1 MARLASR
8 ERLSFSKLR
17 EVKELPNLIEVQT
30 DSFRWFLEDG
40 VAEVLRD
47 ISPIEDFTGQLKL
60 ELTDH
65 VFDPPKHSE
74 DECRERDMT
83 YARPLFVTARFMNA
97 QTGEIKEQTVFM
109 GDFPMMTDRGT
120 FIINGTE
127 RIVVSQLVRSPGVY
141 FGVTPD
147 KTAPEREVIDAKII
161 PSRGA
166 WLEFEVD
173 KKDVVYVRIDRK
185 RKQPVTV
192 LLKALGFGETDEE
205 LLNLI
210 VDDQGRPYESM
221 RNTLEKDHT
230 ASVDEAF
237 IDIYRKL
244 RPGEPPTPD
253 SARALLENLF
263 FNPKRYDLAK
273 VGRHKVSKKLSKE
286 YPLLGLQRF
295 DLPIPQANVDLGR
308 AGADFTLIRVRHPRG
323 RLVHREAAQ
332 PRPGLLPRRHR
343 PLRQPPGAHRR
354 RAHPEPAPRRPQPH
368 GARRARAHDDPGRR
382 GDHAAD
388 AHQHPSGRGRDQG
401 VLRLLAA
408 VAVHG
413 PDEPARRPHA
423 QAPPLGARSGWSVA

>member
-1 MARLASR
+1 MASLATR
-8 ERLSFSKLR
+8 ERLSFSKLH
-17 EVKELPNLIEVQT
+17 EVLELPDLIAVQRV
-30 DSFRWFLEDG
+30 SFEWFLEQG
-40 VAEVLRD
+40 VAEVLAD

-60 ELTDH
+60 ELSDH
-65 VFDPPKHSE
+65 IFDPPKYSE

-109 GDFPMMTDRGT
+109 GDFPMMTERGT

-141 FGVTPD
+141 FGINPD
-147 KTAPEREVIDAKII
+147 KTSPEKDIVDAKMI
-161 PSRGA
+161 PGRGA

-210 VDDQGRPYESM
+210 LDPQGNPYDSM

-230 ASVDEAF
+230 EDADAAF

-253 SARALLENLF
+253 SAARCSRTSSSTRSATTW
-263 FNPKRYDLAK
+263 PRSAATRCRRSCATSTPSCRSS
-273 VGRHKVSKKLSKE
+273 GSTSRC
-286 YPLLGLQRF
+286 PT
-295 DLPIPQANVDLGR
+295 PIP
-308 AGADFTLIRVRHPRG
+308 
-323 RLVHREAAQ
+323 
-332 PRPGLLPRRHR
+332 RPARSTTSS
-343 PLRQPPGAHRR
+343 
-354 RAHPEPAPRRPQPH
+354 RRPTSSP
-368 GARRARAHDDPGRR
+368 RCRT
-382 GDHAAD
+382 
-388 AHQHPSGRGRDQG
+388 S
-401 VLRLLAA
+401 
-408 VAVHG
+408 
-413 PDEPARRPHA
+413 
-423 QAPPLGARSGWSVA
+423 

>member
-17 EVKELPNLIEVQT
+17 EVKDLPNLIEVQT
-30 DSFRWFLEDG
+30 DSFRWFLEEG

-109 GDFPMMTDRGT
+109 GDFPMMTARGT

-141 FGVTPD
+141 FGVNAD
-147 KTAPEREVIDAKII
+147 KTSPEKEIVDAKVI

-173 KKDVVYVRIDRK
+173 KRDVVYVRIDRK

-192 LLKALGFGETDEE
+192 LLKALGFGETEEE
-205 LLNLI
+205 LLALI
-210 VDDQGRPYESM
+210 TDEQGRPYESM
-221 RNTLEKDHT
+221 RNTLDKDHT

-263 FNPKRYDLAK
+263 FNTKRYDQAK
-273 VGRHKVSKKLSKE
+273 VGRHKVSKKLVQGVPAPRPE
-286 YPLLGLQRF
+286 ALRPRDPERQRRG
-295 DLPIPQANVDLGR
+295 PQRRLHAHQG
-308 AGADFTLIRVRHPRG
+308 RHPRDG
-323 RLVHREAAQ
+323 LLPREAAQ
-332 PRPGLLPRRHR
+332 PRLRLLPRRHR

-368 GARRARAHDDPGRR
+368 GARRARAHDDPRRR

-388 AHQHPSGRGRDQG
+388 ADQHPAGGRGDQG
-401 VLRLLAA
+401 VLRVVAA

-413 PDEPARRPHA
+413 PDQPARGSHA
-423 QAPPLGARSGWSVA
+423 QAPPLGARAGRSVA

>member
-1 MARLASR
+1 
-8 ERLSFSKLR
+8 
-17 EVKELPNLIEVQT
+17 
-30 DSFRWFLEDG
+30 
-40 VAEVLRD
+40 
-47 ISPIEDFTGQLKL
+47 
-60 ELTDH
+60 
-65 VFDPPKHSE
+65 
-74 DECRERDMT
+74 MT

-141 FGVTPD
+141 FGINPD
-147 KTAPEREVIDAKII
+147 KTSPEKDIVDAKMI
-161 PSRGA
+161 PGRGA

-210 VDDQGRPYESM
+210 LDPQGNPYESM

-230 ASVDEAF
+230 EDADEAF

-263 FNPKRYDLAK
+263 FNPKRYDMAK
-273 VGRHKVSKKLSKE
+273 VGRHKVSKKLRDE
-286 YPLLGLQRF
+286 YAKLPLEAARPHGPERR
-295 DLPIPQANVDLGR
+295 PRGR
-308 AGADFTLIRVRHPRG
+308 AGRLPALEGRHPRDG
-323 RLVHREAAQ
+323 LVPREAAQ
-332 PRPGLLPRRHR
+332 QRRRLLPRRHR
-343 PLRQPPGAHRR
+343 PLRQPPGALGR
-354 RAHPEPAPRRPQPH
+354 RAHPEP
-368 GARRARAHDDPGRR
+368 GARRPV
-382 GDHAAD
+382 AAW
-388 AHQHPSGRGRDQG
+388 SGSC
-401 VLRLLAA
+401 ASA
-408 VAVHG
+408 
-413 PDEPARRPHA
+413 
-423 QAPPLGARSGWSVA
+423 

>member
-17 EVKELPNLIEVQT
+17 EVKDLPNLIEVQT
-30 DSFRWFLEDG
+30 DSFHWFLEEG

-141 FGVTPD
+141 FGVSAD
-147 KTAPEREVIDAKII
+147 KTAPEKEIVDAKVI

-173 KKDVVYVRIDRK
+173 KKRRRVRPHRPQAQAAGHRAAQGARLRRDR
-185 RKQPVTV
+185 RGAAPAHHRREGP
-192 LLKALGFGETDEE
+192 ALR
-205 LLNLI
+205 
-210 VDDQGRPYESM
+210 VDAQHAREGPHRDRST
-221 RNTLEKDHT
+221 RRSSTST
-230 ASVDEAF
+230 ASSVRASRRPPTRRARCSRTCSSTRSATTRRRSAGTRSRRSSRRSTRSSGLEA
-237 IDIYRKL
+237 L
-244 RPGEPPTPD
+244 RPRDPERQRREP
-253 SARALLENLF
+253 
-263 FNPKRYDLAK
+263 
-273 VGRHKVSKKLSKE
+273 
-286 YPLLGLQRF
+286 QRR
-295 DLPIPQANVDLGR
+295 LHAHEG
-308 AGADFTLIRVRHPRG
+308 RHPRDG
-323 RLVHREAAQ
+323 LVPREAAQ
-332 PRPGLLPRRHR
+332 PRRRLLPRRHR

-354 RAHPEPAPRRPQPH
+354 RAHPEPAPRRPEPH
-368 GARRARAHDDPGRR
+368 GAGRARAHDDAGRR

-388 AHQHPSGRGRDQG
+388 ADQHPAGGRGDQG
-401 VLRLLAA
+401 VLRVVAA

-413 PDEPARRPHA
+413 PDEPARGAHA
-423 QAPPLGARSGWSVA
+423 QAPPVGARSGRSVA

>member
-1 MARLASR
+1 MTLARLASR

-17 EVKELPNLIEVQT
+17 EVKDLPNLIEVQT
-30 DSFRWFLEDG
+30 DSFHWFLEEG

-141 FGVTPD
+141 FGVNAD
-147 KTAPEREVIDAKII
+147 KTAPEKEIVDAKMI

-192 LLKALGFGETDEE
+192 LLKALGFGETEEE
-205 LLNLI
+205 LLDAHHRRAGPPVR
-210 VDDQGRPYESM
+210 VDAQHARQGPHRDRRRSLHRHLPQAAPG
-221 RNTLEKDHT
+221 RAAD
-230 ASVDEAF
+230 A
-237 IDIYRKL
+237 RL
-244 RPGEPPTPD
+244 RACAAREPV
-253 SARALLENLF
+253 LQ
-263 FNPKRYDLAK
+263 PKRYDQAK

-286 YPLLGLQRF
+286 YPLLGLEALRPR
-295 DLPIPQANVDLGR
+295 DPRTPTSR
-308 AGADFTLIRVRHPRG
+308 A
-323 RLVHREAAQ
+323 AAATS
-332 PRPGLLPRRHR
+332 RS
-343 PLRQPPGAHRR
+343 
-354 RAHPEPAPRRPQPH
+354 RRPTSS
-368 GARRARAHDDPGRR
+368 RRSRT
-382 GDHAAD
+382 
-388 AHQHPSGRGRDQG
+388 S
-401 VLRLLAA
+401 
-408 VAVHG
+408 
-413 PDEPARRPHA
+413 
-423 QAPPLGARSGWSVA
+423 